1 MQYFAKKARVAV
13 AGRAYDFSTILD
25 LHLVIENQFY
35 EEVCQHL
42 EQEFGVP
49 DTKTLKAKVSED
61 SA

>member
-1 MQYFAKKARVAV
+1 M

-35 EEVCQHL
+35 EEVCQHM